1 MARRSDQLLHALAYQ
16 AGAFCMSAYADTL
29 SSAFQA
35 GHVPIAVAHVEWV
48 GPGQVAINCDTLELV
63 ASNTSRVFSTMT
75 GSLSAQI
82 NDALVRRGHGRV
94 VLVLFPNIQELLQGD
109 EPAIALFD
117 CASYA
122 EAS

>member
-1 MARRSDQLLHALAYQ
+1 M
-16 AGAFCMSAYADTL
+16 
-29 SSAFQA
+29 
-35 GHVPIAVAHVEWV
+35 AHVEWV
-48 GPGQVAINCDTLELV
+48 GPGQVAVNCDTLELV

-82 NDALVRRGHGRV
+82 NDALVRRGHGHV
-94 VLVLFPNIQELLQGD
+94 VLVLFANIQELLQGD